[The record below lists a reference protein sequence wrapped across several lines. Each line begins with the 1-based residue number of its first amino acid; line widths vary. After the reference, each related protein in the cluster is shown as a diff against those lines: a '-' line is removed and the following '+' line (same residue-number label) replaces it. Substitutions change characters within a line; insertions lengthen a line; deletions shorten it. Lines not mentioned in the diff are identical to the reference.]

1 MERGAIEYETPGGCV
16 RFPEGSGGIINADV
30 LHISRKLCETAV
42 QRLHIFD
49 ASFIGGQPDGRIAQK
64 YIAPIINAPGLE
76 VIPLMPD
83 NPAHAGTLSKIRE
96 SFKID
101 TSDFRYEL
109 KLRETLEDIWVD
121 LLGLM
126 PEERSD
132 TYATSIK
139 IKQMMVFVQEH
150 YSERLKIS
158 DIADA
163 AYVSE
168 RDCYRVF
175 QTFLH
180 TTPADYLKSCRIQAA
195 CRMLAGGDDSITR
208 MNVISASIIIAP
220 HMPPAPQSNAP
231 GPRHAHPII
240 SPSTRT
246 TLISPTM
253 TRLRKPLPPAPKPRI
268 YTRMAHTWYTPT
280 AIPGNTV
287 HHISTRLLEQSIEPL
302 PIIRIRIL
310 I

>member
-1 MERGAIEYETPGGCV
+1 MADVYETRLKENSNEEILPGYSADFPYVNSRAFLDNYHVPWHWHKAVELFYMESGELEYETPGS
-16 RFPEGSGGIINADV
+16 RTYFPQGSGGLINADV
-30 LHISRKLCETAV
+30 LHITRPCADAPTI

-83 NPAHAGTLSKIRE
+83 NPAHAEVLNKIRE

-132 TYATSIK
+132 TYASSIK

-150 YSERLKIS
+150 YSERIKIS

-208 MNVISASIIIAP
+208 ISFACGFSSSSFFGKVFLAETG
-220 HMPPAPQSNAP
+220 MT
-231 GPRHAHPII
+231 
-240 SPSTRT
+240 PSEYRRMWQNITR
-246 TLISPTM
+246 
-253 TRLRKPLPPAPKPRI
+253 
-268 YTRMAHTWYTPT
+268 
-280 AIPGNTV
+280 
-287 HHISTRLLEQSIEPL
+287 
-302 PIIRIRIL
+302 
-310 I
+310 

>member
-1 MERGAIEYETPGGCV
+1 MADMFKMQLKPDTNEEILPGYSADFPYINSCAHLDSCNVPWHWHRAVELFYMERGAIEYETPGGCV
-16 RFPEGSGGIINADV
+16 RFPEGSGGLINADV
-30 LHISRKLCETAV
+30 LHISRTLGETAV

-83 NPAHAGTLSKIRE
+83 NPAHAEVLNKIRE

-126 PEERSD
+126 PDERSD
-132 TYATSIK
+132 TYASSIK

-150 YSERLKIS
+150 YSERIKIS

-208 MNVISASIIIAP
+208 ISFACGFSSSSFFGKVFLTETGMTPSEYRRMWQNIA
-220 HMPPAPQSNAP
+220 
-231 GPRHAHPII
+231 R
-240 SPSTRT
+240 
-246 TLISPTM
+246 
-253 TRLRKPLPPAPKPRI
+253 
-268 YTRMAHTWYTPT
+268 
-280 AIPGNTV
+280 
-287 HHISTRLLEQSIEPL
+287 
-302 PIIRIRIL
+302 
-310 I
+310 